1 MKNGAWNEHYF
12 KTSSDQVVHTK
23 TDGQASTV
31 KEQLDGLN
39 SALAR
44 QYITFTPY
52 ISGSKIIYQ
61 NCYLSPGSN
70 RVHIELVIDKGT
82 ATAISADR
90 GFMCNA
96 PVTYRPNNAQALAF
110 VYKDGNK
117 DVIVSACY
125 VSADIT
131 RNLTW
136 LKHNWSDNMIQAY
149 IVGDYDLYET
159 ISPATE

>member
-1 MKNGAWNEHYF
+1 
-12 KTSSDQVVHTK
+12 
-23 TDGQASTV
+23 
-31 KEQLDGLN
+31 
-39 SALAR
+39 
-44 QYITFTPY
+44 
-52 ISGSKIIYQ
+52 
-61 NCYLSPGSN
+61 
-70 RVHIELVIDKGT
+70 
-82 ATAISADR
+82 
-90 GFMCNA
+90 MCNA